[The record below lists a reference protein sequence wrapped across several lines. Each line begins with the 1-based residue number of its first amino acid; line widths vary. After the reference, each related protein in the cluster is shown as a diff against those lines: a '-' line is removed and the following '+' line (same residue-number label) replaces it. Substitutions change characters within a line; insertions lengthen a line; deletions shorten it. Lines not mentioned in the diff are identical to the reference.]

1 MMRWTAPATGIAMCQ
16 ITELVVV
23 LTRCRDL
30 GFLKRQ
36 FKLVNDFVQ
45 RFRFCTKPM
54 PAQIGQLQLEFFN
67 QKISKRP
74 DLQQHIIAKGARG

>member
-36 FKLVNDFVQ
+36 FKLVDDLILA
-45 RFRFCTKPM
+45 C
-54 PAQIGQLQLEFFN
+54 PA
-67 QKISKRP
+67 K
-74 DLQQHIIAKGARG
+74 